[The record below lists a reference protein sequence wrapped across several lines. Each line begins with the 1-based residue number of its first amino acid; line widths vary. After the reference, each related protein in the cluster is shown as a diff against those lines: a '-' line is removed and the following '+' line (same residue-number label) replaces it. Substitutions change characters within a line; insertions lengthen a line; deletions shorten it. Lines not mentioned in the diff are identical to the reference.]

1 MTHVNWL
8 PWQLQQ
14 VHAMGELYFFQK
26 VCNFCKNR
34 FFFYISTYRSTQNI
48 FAIAIT
54 NSPFKTA
61 ATEDHEMED
70 ENNLS
75 LDLLTQVLFPS
86 FYLEIEK

>member
-1 MTHVNWL
+1 
-8 PWQLQQ
+8 
-14 VHAMGELYFFQK
+14 MGKSCFLK
-26 VCNFCKNR
+26 VCNFCKNSS
-34 FFFYISTYRSTQNI
+34 FFYILISRSTQNI